1 MIINHNMASL
11 NTYRQLSTNNVNS
24 SKSLEKLSS
33 GLRINKAGD
42 DAAGLAISEKMRGQI
57 RGLDQAARNS
67 QDAISLIQTAEG
79 SLSETHSILQRM
91 RELATQAAND
101 TNATADR
108 DEIQKELNQ
117 LTSEI
122 NRIGNTTE
130 FNTQKLLKGDIAIT
144 GNGREL
150 DGAANLANAGGKL
163 SDVVVD
169 SNATIAT
176 GNYKLE
182 VNKVTTNEVSDS
194 QISSTTLGVADIDV
208 TKVNVLAQDTS
219 LDEGAYKVTI
229 TEDNVKAMTAAGAT
243 GDTGILNT
251 AGGTSQPISVLS
263 DSTLDNAQHIIQVEK
278 TVTQDFNEINA
289 GGITLTAAAGGSVS
303 AAGNY
308 TIKTDAVV
316 DLTELAVTDNA
327 GDKLLSA
334 DGGPLSNL
342 TLATNST
349 YKASD
354 GYKIVM
360 EQSGLG
366 ASQGANTA
374 LGADVDF
381 TTAIADTA
389 VNKLVINGKDI
400 TLTQSKALGDNVVA
414 DAGGQASVIQALQDD
429 IDAVFDGTTNGGQ
442 TFTVSVDNDKITIT
456 ADQGGPESDVDLTGS
471 NAAAAALFGF
481 DATDIAGTTNAT
493 AGTAD
498 TADNVTMTFKLVNSD
513 NELVES
519 TTASFTDTSGSTAI
533 KLGDFSFN
541 VDNQKMYASDVNPT
555 DPAAAS
561 TYSGA
566 VLDFGGAAGT
576 IEYKVTVTA
585 GDGSYKE
592 TQIEQNAALMD
603 NTAITLNDGSSNDQV
618 VTMDIDAS
626 KIIAGNAYAVA
637 VTDNASYDIKLYKDE
652 GDGSVGAGDTQI
664 GGAAATIT
672 LTGADLNDASKI
684 TNVQVGGAGAGIL
697 VDFDKA
703 QLEALANNADKQIK
717 FTIEQDTRMT
727 AQVFKANGDAVT
739 GYSQTTL
746 NDDALAAENL
756 SIGEDISIHYATGAD
771 LKEGDIFFSVNA
783 GVTNFD
789 MSLIDTN
796 TGKVKAN
803 TAFNEGENVDF
814 AAYGVSVDTAAGVAD
829 GANVTFKVKSGVQDN
844 SLQMQIGANAGQSF
858 SVDINDMRSAA
869 LKVAGTESDTQ
880 TVIDNGVSYTAKFTS
895 TKTVT
900 NGTTSDGA
908 EAALDVSTHEN
919 ATAAVKVI
927 NNAIEAVSAERS
939 KLGAFSNRLEHT
951 ITNLGTSAENMTA
964 AESRIR
970 DVDMA
975 KEMMQFQKNN
985 ILSQAAQAMLAQA
998 NQQPQ
1003 GVLQLLR

>member
-163 SDVVVD
+163 SNVVVD
-169 SNATIAT
+169 PNAAIET

-182 VNKVTTNEVSDS
+182 VNKVTTNEVSGS
-194 QISSTTLGVADIDV
+194 QISSTNLGVADIDV
-208 TKVNVLAQDTS
+208 SKVNVVAQDTS
-219 LDEGAYKVTI
+219 LEEGAYKVTI

-243 GDTGILNT
+243 GDIGILNT

-263 DSTLDNAQHIIQVEK
+263 DSTLDYAQHIIQVEK
-278 TVTQDFNEINA
+278 TITQDFNEINA
-289 GGITLTAAAGGSVS
+289 GGITLTTATGGSVS

-327 GDKLLSA
+327 GDDLLSA
-334 DGGPLSNL
+334 NGGPLSNL

-349 YKASD
+349 YKAAD
-354 GYKIVM
+354 GYKIVL
-360 EQSGLG
+360 EQSGTQASAAATANALTDAG
-366 ASQGANTA
+366 A
-374 LGADVDF
+374 VDF
-381 TTAIADTA
+381 SGQSITLNGQGINLTSMGSITDLNTSKNDVVSKLQTAI
-389 VNKLVINGKDI
+389 N
-400 TLTQSKALGDNVVA
+400 
-414 DAGGQASVIQALQDD
+414 SVY
-429 IDAVFDGTTNGGQ
+429 DGTQHGGS
-442 TFTVSVDNDKITIT
+442 TFTVGLDGLDNLTIT
-456 ADQGGPESDVDLTGS
+456 ADQGGPESEVTVTASTG
-471 NAAAAALFGF
+471 G
-481 DATDIAGTTNAT
+481 TNAT
-493 AGTAD
+493 LGFAGTETDTGAAD
-498 TADNVTMTFKLVNSD
+498 TADNVTMAFKLVNSA

-541 VDNQKMYASDVNPT
+541 VDNQAMYASDADPT
-555 DPAAAS
+555 DPGAAS

-566 VLDFGGAAGT
+566 ELDFGGAAGA

-592 TQIEQNAALMD
+592 TQIEQNAGLQD
-603 NTAITLNDGSSNDQV
+603 NQAITLDQGSSNDQV
-618 VTMDIDAS
+618 VTMDIDTS
-626 KIIAGNAYAVA
+626 KIVAGNAYAVA
-637 VTDNASYDIKLYKDE
+637 VTNNASYDIKLYQDN
-652 GDGSVGAGDTQI
+652 GGTAGSVDGTDTQI

-697 VDFDKA
+697 VDFDKT

-717 FTIEQDTRMT
+717 LTIEQDTRMT
-727 AQVFKANGDAVT
+727 AQVFKANGDAVS

-746 NDDALAAENL
+746 NENSVAAENL
-756 SIGEDISIHYATGAD
+756 SIGEDISLHYATGAD
-771 LKEGDIFFSVNA
+771 LKEGDVFFSVNA

-796 TGKVKAN
+796 TGEVKAN
-803 TAFNEGENVDF
+803 KAFNEGENVDF
-814 AAYGVSVDTAAGVAD
+814 DTYGVSVDTAAGVAD
-829 GANVTFKVKSGVQDN
+829 AANATFKVKTGVQDN

-858 SVDINDMRSAA
+858 SVDINDMRSAT
-869 LKVAGTESDTQ
+869 LKVAGNENDTQ

-927 NNAIEAVSAERS
+927 NNAIEAVSSERS